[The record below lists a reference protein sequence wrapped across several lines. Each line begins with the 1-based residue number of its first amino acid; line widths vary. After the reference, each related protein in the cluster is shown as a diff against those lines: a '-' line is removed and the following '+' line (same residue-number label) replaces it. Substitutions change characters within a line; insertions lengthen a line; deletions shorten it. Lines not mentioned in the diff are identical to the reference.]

1 VIDPKFLK
9 ERPIESSKRMSMIPM
24 QNDFQNDEEC
34 KKDDHI
40 LVAFHLFSSVSVLA
54 TRRIK
59 VHPTPTVTNG
69 REQSRN
75 QRLIIIQ
82 ETGSWMMICTHFFMQ
97 GIYPLSSLIL

>member
-1 VIDPKFLK
+1 LI
-9 ERPIESSKRMSMIPM
+9 ENPIENSNRMSMIPM
-24 QNDFQNDEEC
+24 QKDFQNDEEC
-34 KKDDHI
+34 KKDGHI

-54 TRRIK
+54 IKRIK

-75 QRLIIIQ
+75 QKLIFIQ
-82 ETGSWMMICTHFFMQ
+82 ETGSWMMICAHFFMQ